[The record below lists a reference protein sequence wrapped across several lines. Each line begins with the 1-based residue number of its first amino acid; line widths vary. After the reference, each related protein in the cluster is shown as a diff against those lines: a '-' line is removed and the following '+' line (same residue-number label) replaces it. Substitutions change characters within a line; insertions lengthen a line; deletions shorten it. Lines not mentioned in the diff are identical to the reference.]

1 MIAAVYRPEN
11 NQARPDP
18 SAEEVARAHHA
29 YDLLSSWHT
38 LPGTRADGAIDA
50 LALQAW
56 ICAAQAACTEHREVC
71 DHHIGQVLAYAP
83 NGTDGVWPHESVRAV
98 LENANSQALESGFR
112 NGTLNKRG
120 IVTRDPFAGGQQE
133 QTIAQQ
139 YRTWAQAL
147 APAHPRTAAVLAQI
161 AEDYERDAHRQDIDA
176 AHLRLRY

>member
-1 MIAAVYRPEN
+1 
-11 NQARPDP
+11 
-18 SAEEVARAHHA
+18 
-29 YDLLSSWHT
+29 
-38 LPGTRADGAIDA
+38 
-50 LALQAW
+50 
-56 ICAAQAACTEHREVC
+56 
-71 DHHIGQVLAYAP
+71 
-83 NGTDGVWPHESVRAV
+83 